1 MLLDWILDNV
11 WFALLLWVSLYISD
25 YALTLRSARLY
36 QGGGNQHVVYEKGI
50 ELTPYYRG
58 DIAALRGI
66 SPRFLFMLG
75 FSCLL
80 LWLVWFLSQLWG
92 PDSLLFEIVLGA
104 YLLLEVSVHMRHIRN
119 MAYFGRMKNS
129 QGVSGKIQYSA
140 WLTLQIS
147 AVDLT
152 AFAALFLI
160 VFWLTG
166 RSFFAGGAIGCAV
179 TGVKH
184 WQLARKEKREIAHH
198 AMG

>member
-11 WFALLLWVSLYISD
+11 WFALLLWVSAYISD

-50 ELTPYYRG
+50 ELTPYYQG
-58 DIAALRGI
+58 EIAALRGI

-75 FSCLL
+75 LSSLL
-80 LWLVWFLSQLWG
+80 LWLVWFLSQLRG
-92 PDSLLFEIVLGA
+92 PDSLLFEMVIGA

-119 MAYFGRMKNS
+119 LAYFGRLKDS
-129 QGVSGKIQYSA
+129 RGVSGKIEYSA

-166 RSFFAGGAIGCAV
+166 RPFFAGGVLGCAV
-179 TGVKH
+179 TGIKH
-184 WQLARKEKREIAHH
+184 WRLARKEKDPK
-198 AMG
+198 GFQNF

>member
-1 MLLDWILDNV
+1 MLLDLLLDNV
-11 WFALLLWVSLYISD
+11 WPALLVWAALYISD
-25 YALTLRSARLY
+25 YVLTLRSARLY

-58 DIAALRGI
+58 EIAALRSI

-92 PDSLLFEIVLGA
+92 PDSLLFEVVIGA

-119 MAYFGRMKNS
+119 LAYFGYLKRS
-129 QGVSGKIQYSA
+129 RGVSGKIEYSA

-147 AVDLT
+147 TVDLA
-152 AFAALFLI
+152 AFAILFLI

-166 RSFFAGGAIGCAV
+166 RLFFAGGAIGCAV
-179 TGVKH
+179 TGFKH
-184 WQLARKEKREIAHH
+184 WRLARKEKDPK
-198 AMG
+198 GFQNL